1 MKSILCFLRREKVST
16 GSVAALL
23 DEHFSLYYPIVHDP
37 DQANR
42 ITIRRNHIW
51 RDAVHAMSR
60 SSFDP
65 SRCVQVTF
73 IGEQAVDDGG
83 PCREFFSLAL
93 KGMAEDGT
101 IFQGPQCS
109 RFFMHDVEGLSTR
122 KLYYAGMLVAVSL
135 VSGGPGLTYLS
146 F

>member
-51 RDAVHAMSR
+51 RDAVRAMSR

-83 PCREFFSLAL
+83 PRREFF
-93 KGMAEDGT
+93 
-101 IFQGPQCS
+101 
-109 RFFMHDVEGLSTR
+109 HWH
-122 KLYYAGMLVAVSL
+122 
-135 VSGGPGLTYLS
+135 
-146 F
+146 